1 MRRARERIGER
12 AERSFGSRLES
23 LLQTREQKCTERL
36 AARNGEGI
44 DVIPVE
50 CVDWLESANASFRGL
65 EVHCH
70 LDGGGNLS
78 GPDESQNFQVGV
90 RSQLL
95 QVETFRRT
103 SLARLRM

>member
-23 LLQTREQKCTERL
+23 LPQTREQKCTERL

-95 QVETFRRT
+95 QVE
-103 SLARLRM
+103 